1 MSAADSRAERPPS
14 CHEAERAGT
23 TCDARLAPPPP
34 PPSANSDGGG
44 ALPLRSVRGPMARGS
59 ILVPFPPSR
68 LTPSRT
74 PASRACRHC
83 VCYAAR
89 PPYKQRG
96 GLKVRG
102 HDPGG
107 PARPA
112 TEVQARTTT
121 ARPGALRGRAQLCC
135 GESVCP
141 KNLLGL
147 EADEHA
153 EEEPR
158 RTAHRLMQPV
168 SRGPASWPPPSFRPE
183 PAP

>member
-1 MSAADSRAERPPS
+1 MQ
-14 CHEAERAGT
+14 
-23 TCDARLAPPPP
+23 LA
-34 PPSANSDGGG
+34 
-44 ALPLRSVRGPMARGS
+44 LRSE
-59 ILVPFPPSR
+59 
-68 LTPSRT
+68 
-74 PASRACRHC
+74 
-83 VCYAAR
+83 
-89 PPYKQRG
+89 QRG

-102 HDPGG
+102 HDAGG

-121 ARPGALRGRAQLCC
+121 ARPGALRGRAQLRC

-158 RTAHRLMQPV
+158 RTAQRLMQPV
-168 SRGPASWPPPSFRPE
+168 SRGPASWPPPSSKTE
-183 PAP
+183 PAPSARARWFWSPRTRSEAASETANVDHVRHPRRDAADVATNPERVAMTSWRG